1 MIRQRHACPLLVLP
15 LLLLALLLLCNDTAS
30 IAIAPSTFGTAI
42 ARAGKISNTLKVSL
56 MKDTCAAQL
65 SLYVLGV
72 RVCVF
77 EQRRKRE
84 ACQTQKL
91 LTLSFGF
98 KSKRLRL

>member
-1 MIRQRHACPLLVLP
+1 
-15 LLLLALLLLCNDTAS
+15 
-30 IAIAPSTFGTAI
+30 
-42 ARAGKISNTLKVSL
+42 